1 MFTFEV
7 SVNAIRAARTHAADK
22 DPRFYLLGVH
32 FDLESGRIVATD
44 GHRAFICAGPVV
56 PGAGTFIMPN
66 TLIDSVLKAVG
77 KRPLYDT
84 VTVELSDLWRPR
96 GITVS
101 AVGATFNAKE
111 VEGIFP
117 DWRRIVPQSVSGETA
132 QFNPEYL
139 TDAREALATYKG
151 FKADKTAFK
160 VSHNGTSPS
169 ICTSNCDDAIVIV
182 MPLRDMVV
190 PGAAEA
196 TGRAAWAVSMAN
208 RDAAAANAAAATTGA
223 AA

>member
-1 MFTFEV
+1 MFTFDV
-7 SVNAIRAARTHAADK
+7 SVNALRAARTHAAEK
-22 DPRFYLLGVH
+22 DVRYYLQGVH
-32 FDLESGRIVATD
+32 FDLEAGRIVATD

-56 PGAGTFIMPN
+56 PGAGTFIMSN
-66 TLIDSVLKAVG
+66 TLVDSVLKAVG

-84 VTVELSDLWRPR
+84 VAVALGDIGAPR

-101 AVGATFNAKE
+101 AAGATFNAKE
-111 VEGIFP
+111 VEGAFP

-139 TDAREALATYKG
+139 TDAREALATYQG
-151 FKADKTAFK
+151 FKADKAAFK
-160 VSHNGTSPS
+160 VSHNGSSPS
-169 ICTSNCDDAIVIV
+169 ICTSNCDDALVIV
-182 MPLRDMVV
+182 MPLRDM
-190 PGAAEA
+190 GAAEA
-196 TGRAAWAVSMAN
+196 TGRAAWAVSMAS

>member
-7 SVNAIRAARTHAADK
+7 SINAIRAARSHAADK
-22 DPRFYLLGVH
+22 DVRYYLLGVH
-32 FDLESGRIVATD
+32 FDLEAGRIVATD

-66 TLIDSVLKAVG
+66 ALVDSVLKAVG

-84 VTVELSDLWRPR
+84 VEVSYANGTVQVK
-96 GITVS
+96 TVNGTFS
-101 AVGATFNAKE
+101 APAVDGT
-111 VEGIFP
+111 FP

-139 TDAREALATYKG
+139 TDAREALATYQG
-151 FKADKTAFK
+151 FKTDKTAIK
-160 VSHNGTSPS
+160 VSHNGASPS

-182 MPLRDMVV
+182 MPLRYR
-190 PGAAEA
+190 GAADA
-196 TGRAAWAVSMAN
+196 TGRAAWAVSMAA
-208 RDAAAANAAAATTGA
+208 RDAAAANAAAAA
-223 AA
+223 AGEAA

>member
-1 MFTFEV
+1 MFTFDV
-7 SVNAIRAARTHAADK
+7 SVNALRAARTHAAEK
-22 DPRFYLLGVH
+22 DARYYLLGVH
-32 FDLESGRIVATD
+32 FDLEAGRIVATD

-56 PGAGTFIMPN
+56 PGAGTFIMSN

-84 VTVELSDLWRPR
+84 VAVAIGDIGAPR

-101 AVGATFNAKE
+101 AAGATFNAKE
-111 VEGIFP
+111 VEGTFH
-117 DWRRIVPQSVSGETA
+117 WRRIVPQSVSGEAA

-139 TDAREALATYKG
+139 TDAREALATYQG

-160 VSHNGTSPS
+160 VSHNGSNPS

-182 MPLRDMVV
+182 MPMRDM
-190 PGAAEA
+190 GAAEA
-196 TGRAAWAVSMAN
+196 TGRAAWAVSMAS
-208 RDAAAANAAAATTGA
+208 RDAAAANAAAATTGEA
-223 AA
+223 A